1 MLGHLKNW
9 KSYNLEVRK
18 DAEVLLQKIKA
29 RP

>member
-1 MLGHLKNW
+1 MLGHLKHW
-9 KSYNLEVRK
+9 KSYNLGVRK